1 MENQIDFIQ
10 IQKDN
15 EEHFKMASKLWVPFI
30 CEVNAHDGTHEDEEQ
45 IMNGL
50 KKRIAI
56 QGSRKD
62 MHFEIATVDG
72 EPFGM
77 VIVKKCVV
85 NSKLN

>member
-50 KKRIAI
+50 KKESQFKEAVRICTL
-56 QGSRKD
+56 RL
-62 MHFEIATVDG
+62 
-72 EPFGM
+72 P
-77 VIVKKCVV
+77 
-85 NSKLN
+85 L

>member
-1 MENQIDFIQ
+1 MKKEAKRCIINYPIKMETQIDFIQ

-50 KKRIAI
+50 KKESQFKEAVRICTL
-56 QGSRKD
+56 RL
-62 MHFEIATVDG
+62 
-72 EPFGM
+72 P
-77 VIVKKCVV
+77 
-85 NSKLN
+85 L

>member
-1 MENQIDFIQ
+1 MSPFSINMSC
-10 IQKDN
+10 

-56 QGSRKD
+56 Q
-62 MHFEIATVDG
+62 
-72 EPFGM
+72 
-77 VIVKKCVV
+77 
-85 NSKLN
+85 N